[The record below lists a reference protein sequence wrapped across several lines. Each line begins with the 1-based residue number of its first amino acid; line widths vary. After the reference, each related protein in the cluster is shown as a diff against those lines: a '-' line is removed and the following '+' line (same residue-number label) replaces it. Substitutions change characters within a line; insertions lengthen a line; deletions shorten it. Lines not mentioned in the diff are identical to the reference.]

1 MVGSPSVTLGDRPAG
16 GEDDDRA
23 AQALTRPRAAVAQD
37 VCVPVFR
44 IYGAGLLLAIL
55 SPCFLYIY
63 IKENGS
69 SSKVGRCARPHRSW
83 NAR

>member
-37 VCVPVFR
+37 KDARLVYLSIQTCLFQCSV
-44 IYGAGLLLAIL
+44 YMAQDCC

-63 IKENGS
+63 IYI
-69 SSKVGRCARPHRSW
+69 
-83 NAR
+83 